1 MGRVIL
7 FTALEGTGGNS
18 LANRNFINP
27 LGERLFSLVDIK
39 DIIKGNIQKHS
50 IVLPVMTQRNY
61 TGIPG
66 LLLILF
72 QSFLPL
78 AIFTILMRLHRI
90 TIIARGTLSG
100 FLLSIFPWSNY
111 KLVLPGIYSLE
122 ALVYGEN
129 NSYVNRIIEKRAIKN
144 AKKVFVPGNNIKRY
158 LKDEYGVDSEVVYI
172 PAEPYPVKKKF
183 KKFTPVHL
191 GTIPDEKTLH
201 SIIAVFKHIKK
212 VIKESK
218 PLILSQ
224 FLREDFKRE
233 LERTGIEVISMN
245 YEELKNF
252 LPSCHVGLVM
262 EGDNPLSAYLI
273 TTKFIDYI
281 SAGLPVIV
289 HKGMDELCRIVK
301 EHNLG
306 VCVDP
311 VSIGNDILMDVK
323 RLIQEKM
330 RIRSIS
336 RRLFSRERFR
346 DKILS
351 NPT

>member
-66 LLLILF
+66 LLFILF

-111 KLVLPGIYSLE
+111 ELVLPGIYSLE

-129 NSYVNRIIEKRAIKN
+129 DSNVNRIIEKRAIKN
-144 AKKVFVPGNNIKRY
+144 AKRVFVPGNNIKRY
-158 LKDEYGVDSEVVYI
+158 IKDEYGVDSEVVYI

-183 KKFTPVHL
+183 KKFTPVYL
-191 GTIPDEKTLH
+191 GTIPDEKTLY
-201 SIIAVFKHIKK
+201 STIMVFKHIKK
-212 VIKESK
+212 VIKESN
-218 PLILSQ
+218 PLVLSQ

-233 LERTGIEVISMN
+233 LKRTGIEIVSMN

-262 EGDNPLSAYLI
+262 EGDNPLSTYLI

-301 EHNLG
+301 EYNLG
-306 VCVDP
+306 VCVAP
-311 VSIGNDILMDVK
+311 LSIGNDILMDVK
-323 RLIQEKM
+323 RLIQEDM

-351 NPT
+351 NLT

>member
-39 DIIKGNIQKHS
+39 DVIKGNIQKHS

-144 AKKVFVPGNNIKRY
+144 AKRVFVLGNNIKRY

-172 PAEPYPVKKKF
+172 PAEPYPVNKKF

-301 EHNLG
+301 EYNLG
-306 VCVDP
+306 VCVAP
-311 VSIGNDILMDVK
+311 VSIGNDILMEVK
-323 RLIQEKM
+323 RLIQEEM

-336 RRLFSRERFR
+336 RRLFSKERFR

-351 NPT
+351 NLT

>member
-111 KLVLPGIYSLE
+111 KLLLPGIYSLE

-144 AKKVFVPGNNIKRY
+144 AKRVFVPGNNIKRY

-172 PAEPYPVKKKF
+172 PAEPYPVNKKF

-218 PLILSQ
+218 PLVLSQ

-301 EHNLG
+301 EYNLG
-306 VCVDP
+306 VCVAP